1 MLAIDPQE
9 LTDMRAELAQTWP
22 DTALVKRRSP
32 STSDGR
38 GGVTGSFATVAT
50 VGCRLIPKG
59 GAGAGVR
66 EGTEAAKLTAVTE
79 WTVLLPFDTGVR
91 PGDRL
96 EIATLIYEVLE
107 DNGDRSHPLMEAVRV
122 RRAK

>member
-1 MLAIDPQE
+1 MLLIDPQE

-50 VGCRLIPKG
+50 VACRLIPKHNEK
-59 GAGAGVR
+59 
-66 EGTEAAKLTAVTE
+66 EGTEAAKVTAVTE
-79 WTVLLPFDTGVR
+79 WTVLLPFNTGVK

-96 EIATLIYEVLE
+96 EIASLTYDVLE
-107 DNGDRSHPLMEAVRV
+107 DDGDRSHPLTEAVRV